1 MSDLNRT
8 QLEGL
13 FYDNSPME
21 LFRGYIDYIKKII
34 EEEER
39 THKNIKIM
47 PFYEWRKL
55 KQCQKKSE

>member
-1 MSDLNRT
+1 MTNLNRT

-21 LFRGYIDYIKKII
+21 LFRSYKDYIKKVI
-34 EEEER
+34 EEEQR

-55 KQCQKKSE
+55 QNARS

>member
-1 MSDLNRT
+1 MTDLNRT

-21 LFRGYIDYIKKII
+21 LFRGYKDYIKKVI
-34 EEEER
+34 EEEQR

-55 KQCQKKSE
+55 QNARS